1 MSNIAIILSAGK
13 GERAGSSIPKQYLKL
28 NNKPI
33 LEYSL
38 DLFEKMNEIDGCILV
53 VDKNW
58 KKNKN
63 IINLKKY
70 KKIIKI
76 ITGGRRRQD
85 SVYKGVSAIP
95 DDTEI
100 ILIHDSARPFPPE
113 DAIRK
118 GIKEAKKIGGCILA
132 VPVNDTIKEVGN
144 AYMRSLQKK
153 IIKTPKRDN
162 LFIAQTPQIFKY
174 SIFKELKEDL
184 RKKEEFTDDAMLFE
198 RYGKCVSIVMGS
210 YDNIKITDSQDFLIA
225 EGICRERSRP
235 FPTKKR

>member
-13 GERAGSSIPKQYLKL
+13 GERTGSSIPKQYLKL

-85 SVYKGVSAIP
+85 SVYKGVSAVP
-95 DDTEI
+95 DETEI

-132 VPVNDTIKEVGN
+132 VPVKNTIKEVSKN
-144 AYMRSLQKK
+144 K
-153 IIKTPKRDN
+153 ITETYKRDC

-174 SIFKELKEDL
+174 SVFKELKEDL
-184 RKKEEFTDDAMLFE
+184 RNKEEFTDDSMLFE
-198 RYGKCVSIVMGS
+198 RYGKRVSIVMGS
-210 YDNIKITDSQDFLIA
+210 YDNIKITDIQDLIIA
-225 EGICRERSRP
+225 
-235 FPTKKR
+235 KKILESKIKVKR